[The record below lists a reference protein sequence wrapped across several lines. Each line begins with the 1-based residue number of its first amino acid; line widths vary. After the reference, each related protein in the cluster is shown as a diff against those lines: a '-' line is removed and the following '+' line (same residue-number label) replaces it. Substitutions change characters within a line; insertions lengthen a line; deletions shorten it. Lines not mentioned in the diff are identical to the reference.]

1 MKLKREAPTPLY
13 LQLKN
18 ALVADI
24 DAGHYKPHERLLSER
39 ELGEKFKVS
48 RMTVRQALTEM
59 IRDGILYTQ
68 AGKGTYVSESKIKQ
82 ELQTLTG
89 FSQDMAARGAVV
101 SAQVLEARIIPA
113 PLTLAAIFAV
123 PLNTEL
129 VLLSRLRLSDGIPLA
144 IEEAYV
150 RHEVC
155 ADILECDFSKESLY
169 NVLATRYNTILVRAE
184 QTMEASLAS
193 PKEAELLQITSPSPV
208 LRMERLSYNELHML
222 IEYVKST
229 YRGDRYN
236 FHTTLNPKAEY
247 GQNRA

>member
-24 DAGHYKPHERLLSER
+24 DAGQYQPHQRLMSER

-59 IRDGILYTQ
+59 IREGILYTQ
-68 AGKGTYVSESKIKQ
+68 VGKGTYVNDSKIKQ

-89 FSQDMAARGAVV
+89 FSQDMAAHGAVV
-101 SAQVLEARIIPA
+101 SAQVLEARVVPA
-113 PLTLAAIFAV
+113 TLTLAAIFGV
-123 PLNTEL
+123 PMHKEL
-129 VLLSRLRLSDGIPLA
+129 VMLSRLRLSDGIPLA
-144 IEEAYV
+144 IEEAYI

-155 ADILECDFSKESLY
+155 PGILECDFSRESLY
-169 NVLATRYNTILVRAE
+169 HVLATRYNTILVRAE
-184 QTMEASLAS
+184 QTMEASLAT
-193 PKEAELLQITSPSPV
+193 PREAQLLQISPPSPV
-208 LRMERLSYNELHML
+208 LRMERLSFNELNRL

-229 YRGDRYN
+229 YRGDRYK
-236 FHTTLNPKAEY
+236 FHSTLHS
-247 GQNRA
+247 